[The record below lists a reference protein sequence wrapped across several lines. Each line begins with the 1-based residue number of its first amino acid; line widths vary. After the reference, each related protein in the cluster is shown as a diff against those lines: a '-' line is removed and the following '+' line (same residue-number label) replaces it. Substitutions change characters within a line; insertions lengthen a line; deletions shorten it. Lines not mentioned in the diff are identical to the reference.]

1 LYLVIFSTLVYSLFA
16 TANMTTPETTSLPT
30 DSNGVSQILRY
41 WLGDA
46 LDQAT
51 GWPSDPAV
59 EKRWFQGG
67 PAVDAEIT
75 ARFGT
80 LVQQAVDGG
89 LPCWEVKPLPRL
101 ALVLLLD
108 QFTRN
113 VFRGSPHAF
122 AGDPRAQALVL
133 GTLAQDVDTLLSLP
147 LAGQLFWG
155 MPLMHAEDLA
165 LQERSVAY
173 FEALAAR
180 APAAQQ
186 ISVARSVASAK
197 EHRDIVAQFGR
208 FPHRNAVMGRTSTP
222 EEMAFLKN
230 GPRFGQ

>member
-1 LYLVIFSTLVYSLFA
+1 
-16 TANMTTPETTSLPT
+16 MTTAEPTSPPP
-30 DSNGVSQILRY
+30 DAAGVSQILRY

-46 LDQAT
+46 RDQAS

-59 EKRWFQGG
+59 EKSWFQGG

-75 ARFGT
+75 ERFGP
-80 LVQQAVDGG
+80 LVRQAVAGD

-113 VFRGSPHAF
+113 VFRGSPDAF
-122 AGDPRAQALVL
+122 AGDTRAQKLVLTTLTEDAQALQAL
-133 GTLAQDVDTLLSLP
+133 QNQP

-155 MPLMHAEDLA
+155 MPLMHAENMA
-165 LQERSVAY
+165 LQERSMAY
-173 FEALAAR
+173 FEALLTKS
-180 APAAQQ
+180 PEAQQ
-186 ISVARSVASAK
+186 PSVARSVASAK
-197 EHRDIVAQFGR
+197 EHRDIVARFGR
-208 FPHRNAVMGRTSTP
+208 FPHRNVVLGRASTP
-222 EEMAFLKN
+222 EELDFLKN

>member
-1 LYLVIFSTLVYSLFA
+1 MTILEP
-16 TANMTTPETTSLPT
+16 TAQPAETH
-30 DSNGVSQILRY
+30 GVSQILRY

-46 LDQAT
+46 LDQPS
-51 GWPSDPAV
+51 GWPSAPAI
-59 EKRWFQGG
+59 EQSWFQGG

-75 ARFGT
+75 ARFGP
-80 LVQQAVDGG
+80 LVQQALSGG

-101 ALVLLLD
+101 ALLLLLD

-113 VFRGSPHAF
+113 VFRGQPQAF
-122 AGDPRAQALVL
+122 MGDTRAQSLVL
-133 GTLAQDVDTLLSLP
+133 ASLQQDPDTLQALP

-155 MPLMHAEDLA
+155 MPLMHAEDVT

-173 FEALAAR
+173 FETLAAHT
-180 APAAQQ
+180 PQAQQ
-186 ISVARSVASAK
+186 ERVARSVAAAK
-197 EHRDIVAQFGR
+197 EHRDIVARFGR
-208 FPHRNAVMGRTSTP
+208 FPHRNAVLGRTSTP